1 MGPILLK
8 ANEESIKPAP
18 DVNKFLIL
26 KDVYKTL
33 GRWKEAAEACAR
45 AAQMRQEDMDLQR
58 ELKDLGAQQTMNEG
72 NYSAGGSFRD
82 SIRDRDKQ
90 QKLMNSDKDFQ
101 DADVQAQFIRDA
113 EEQYAAD
120 PNEAGK
126 LMKLVDALVKTEDP
140 DKENRAVEL
149 LQAWYDKSRQYR
161 FRMTI
166 GDIHMRQFSRM
177 ERGKREALKANPK
190 DETLRKDYI
199 DFMREKTEFELN
211 EFKARVDAYP
221 TETKYKFEVGRR
233 QFELGQFDEAIP
245 TLQQSRN
252 DPKFRYKA
260 GIYLGRSFLEGGYI
274 DEADDTFAQL
284 INDYQMRGDADSKE
298 MYYWRGRTL
307 EKKNGVQDAIKHYS
321 QVAQWDFNY
330 RDVQARIKA
339 LRAAGK

>member
-1 MGPILLK
+1 VAEVSTIRGYQDIPEAEQTKAKVFFEHGRAKAATGNYDYAIEMYLNGLKLDPEAVDAHQALREIALKRKVSGGKDLGMFEKMKLKKPTRDDKENLLAAEKLLSYDPGNTDVMVSVLQAAHRAGYYDTVMWMGPILLK

-140 DKENRAVEL
+140 DK
-149 LQAWYDKSRQYR
+149 
-161 FRMTI
+161 
-166 GDIHMRQFSRM
+166 
-177 ERGKREALKANPK
+177 
-190 DETLRKDYI
+190 
-199 DFMREKTEFELN
+199 
-211 EFKARVDAYP
+211 
-221 TETKYKFEVGRR
+221 
-233 QFELGQFDEAIP
+233 
-245 TLQQSRN
+245 
-252 DPKFRYKA
+252 
-260 GIYLGRSFLEGGYI
+260 
-274 DEADDTFAQL
+274 
-284 INDYQMRGDADSKE
+284 
-298 MYYWRGRTL
+298 
-307 EKKNGVQDAIKHYS
+307 
-321 QVAQWDFNY
+321 
-330 RDVQARIKA
+330 
-339 LRAAGK
+339 